1 LHTTEFVLIKYFPN
15 ALGQIVFFQM
25 KFSSFVTKN
34 QKKQKLFRMKNI
46 AIVCGGY
53 SGEYEISIATAETV
67 KNNLD
72 TGKYT
77 AFVVVIEKSK
87 WFFKDEN
94 SKEYL
99 LDRTD
104 FSIPLEDETI
114 RFDGVFNAIHGTPGE
129 DGKLLAYFDMLGIP
143 YTSCEV
149 DTSALTFNKFHSSLL
164 ASSLGVNV
172 AKSVSL
178 VKGGEINRQE
188 IVERL
193 GLPLFV
199 KRARS
204 GSSFGISKVFS
215 YDDFD
220 KAVEEAFNAD
230 DRIIF
235 EEFLEGREFG
245 CGLFMDGNQLKVLP
259 LTEIIS
265 KKEFFDYEAKYTGG
279 MADEITPPHN
289 LAIEAETDIKTI
301 SAMIYRKLN
310 CKGILRLDFILTESE
325 LYLVEINTVP
335 GLSPNSIVPR
345 QAKAMGI
352 SLKEMFTAV
361 IEGMF

>member
-1 LHTTEFVLIKYFPN
+1 
-15 ALGQIVFFQM
+15 
-25 KFSSFVTKN
+25 
-34 QKKQKLFRMKNI
+34 MKNI

-53 SGEYEISIATAETV
+53 SGEYEISIATAETI
-67 KNNLD
+67 KSNLD
-72 TGKYT
+72 TAKYN
-77 AFVVVIEKSK
+77 AFVVVVEKNK
-87 WFFKDEN
+87 WYFKDN
-94 SKEYL
+94 DLKGYL
-99 LDRTD
+99 LDRAD
-104 FSIPLEDETI
+104 FSLQLGGETI
-114 RFDGVFNAIHGTPGE
+114 KFDGVFNAIHGTPGE

-172 AKSVSL
+172 AKSVSV
-178 VKGGEINRQE
+178 VKGEEINSKE
-188 IVERL
+188 IVDRL

-199 KRARS
+199 KPARS

-215 YDDFD
+215 DDDFH
-220 KAVEEAFNAD
+220 KAVEEAFKAD

-279 MADEITPPHN
+279 MADEITPPN
-289 LAIEAETDIKTI
+289 DLAIEAETDIKTI
-301 SAMIYRKLN
+301 SAMLYRKLN
-310 CKGILRLDFILTESE
+310 CKGILRLDFILTKTE
-325 LYLVEINTVP
+325 LFLVEINTVP

-361 IEGMF
+361 VEGMF